1 MRIAMILLGLAAGFF
16 ASPEPARAQAQQVV
30 EIPSRS
36 NQSVR
41 AVLIRGTAAKGNLV
55 MIAGGHGNLSIGKDG
70 SIAYG
75 KGIHLIRARADFA
88 KAGFNVLIPDIANDH
103 KKGEEAVIDYRA
115 SVAHAMDIGAL
126 VAYMRRLS
134 GPVYLVGT
142 DRGAVSVANA
152 AVRLSGADRPDAIV
166 ITSGML
172 MNVTTKQASVERLV
186 PGLQRITQPTLLI
199 AHAKDGCKFSN
210 PNQPERFQR
219 QLLSGA
225 KKVDIKIIQ
234 GGVNTLGDQCGAQ
247 TAHGFGGQDAEVVRT
262 IADWL
267 KGLGNS

>member
-1 MRIAMILLGLAAGFF
+1 MRIAMILLGLAACFF
-16 ASPEPARAQAQQVV
+16 TVPQTARAQAQQVV
-30 EIPSRS
+30 EIPTRT
-36 NQSVR
+36 NQSIR
-41 AVLIRGTAAKGNLV
+41 AILIRAPAAKGSLI

-103 KKGEEAVIDYRA
+103 KKGEEAVVDYRS
-115 SVAHAMDIGAL
+115 SVAHAMDLGGL
-126 VAYMRRLS
+126 VSYMRKLS
-134 GPVYLVGT
+134 GPVYLIGT

-152 AVRLSGADRPDAIV
+152 AVRLSATDRPDAIV

-172 MNVTTKQASVERLV
+172 MNVSSKQASVERLV
-186 PGLQRITQPTLLI
+186 PGLQRITLPTLLI
-199 AHAKDGCKFSN
+199 AHAKDGCKLSN

-219 QLLSGA
+219 QFLTGA

-234 GGVNTLGDQCGAQ
+234 GGVNTVGDQCGAQ
-247 TAHGFGGQDAEVVRT
+247 TAHGYGGQDAEVIRT

-267 KGLGNS
+267 KSLGNS